1 MDKEDVL
8 YMYMMEYYS
17 SIKKNKNLPFATTWM
32 DIEKIMLSERSQK
45 KVNTKCEIT
54 YMRNLKNK
62 TNEQNGTK
70 QK

>member
-8 YMYMMEYYS
+8 HMYMMEYYL
-17 SIKKNKNLPFATTWM
+17 SIKKNKNLPFSTTWM
-32 DIEKIMLSERSQK
+32 DIENIMRSERSQR

>member
-1 MDKEDVL
+1 
-8 YMYMMEYYS
+8 MYMMEYYL
-17 SIKKNKNLPFATTWM
+17 SIKKNKNLPFSTTWM
-32 DIEKIMLSERSQK
+32 DIENIMRSERSQR